1 MQKAQKTR
9 WPLAAVALALL
20 VGTPGSALVVAE
32 EGRKPA
38 EEGQKPAEEKS
49 VDVTIGSVSIAV
61 DPETGDLRPL
71 SRAEARELAREMR
84 RLFKSRDLELKEAGD
99 GVLSAVAAP
108 NVLSYTMARV
118 GEDGEPVLEC
128 APGREAAI
136 EQLTRAA
143 SEPARPEER

>member
-1 MQKAQKTR
+1 MPKHPKTR
-9 WPLAAVALALL
+9 WPLAAAALALL
-20 VGTPGSALVVAE
+20 LGSPGSALVI
-32 EGRKPA
+32 A
-38 EEGQKPAEEKS
+38 EEGQKPAEEES

-84 RLFKSRDLELKEAGD
+84 RLFKSRDLQLEEAGD

-108 NVLSYTMARV
+108 NVLSYTVARV

>member
-1 MQKAQKTR
+1 MHRSQKIR
-9 WPLAAVALALL
+9 WPLAAVALAALL
-20 VGTPGSALVVAE
+20 GTPGSALVVAE
-32 EGRKPA
+32 EGQEPA
-38 EEGQKPAEEKS
+38 VENKPAEEKS

-84 RLFKSRDLELKEAGD
+84 RLFKSRDLELKEARD

-108 NVLSYTMARV
+108 NVLSYTVARV
-118 GEDGEPVLEC
+118 GENGEPVLEC
-128 APGREAAI
+128 APGREGAV

-143 SEPARPEER
+143 AEPPRPEER